1 MDPLKSLIGQYGE
14 FNFIKRFKPN
24 FDSLLTEGEV
34 GIGDDCAV
42 IPDGEESILVTT
54 DMLLEDI
61 HFIRDAI
68 SPEELGYKSLAV
80 NLSDIAA
87 MGGTPIGSFLSM
99 AIPSNIEVSYLDSFM
114 EGYHS
119 LSAKYKV
126 PLLGGD
132 TTKSSD
138 KITIN
143 VCVLGRIRNDQIK
156 YRKDAV
162 AGDAICVTG
171 PLGDSAAG
179 LEAVL
184 KHTENTNLI
193 KTLKRKHHKPE
204 PRIYEGSFLSSN
216 PEVHAMMDISDGL
229 ASDLKHILELSDVSA
244 EVNINTIPVSDEFKM
259 ACKQY
264 SWDYDKLLVGVGED
278 YELLFTVDDKSFDK
292 LNREFHEKFGKY
304 IFKIGKIIEGSQEI
318 KWFNNHKLI
327 ELKTKGFDHF
337 NNK

>member
-1 MDPLKSLIGQYGE
+1 MDPVKNPIGQYGE
-14 FNFIKRFKPN
+14 FNYIRRFKPN
-24 FDSLLTEGEV
+24 FDTLLTESEV

-42 IPDGEESILVTT
+42 IPNGADSILVTT

-99 AIPSNIEVSYLDSFM
+99 AVPSNIEVSYLDGFM
-114 EGYHS
+114 EGYYS
-119 LSAKYKV
+119 LSAKYNV

-138 KITIN
+138 KIAIN
-143 VCVLGRIRNDQIK
+143 VGVLGKAKNNQIK

-162 AGDAICVTG
+162 VGDAICVTG

-193 KTLKRKHHKPE
+193 KSLKRKHHKPE
-204 PRIYEGSFLSSN
+204 PRVNEGMFLASM
-216 PEVHAMMDISDGL
+216 PEVHAMMDVSDGL

-244 EVNINTIPVSDEFKM
+244 EVNVNTIPVSDEFKM

-264 SWDYDKLLVGVGED
+264 AWDYNKLLVGVGED
-278 YELLFTVDDKSFDK
+278 YELLFTVEDNMFDE
-292 LNREFHEKFGKY
+292 LNEDFHKKFGKN
-304 IFKIGKIIEGSQEI
+304 IFKIGNIIEGPQEV
-318 KWFNNHKLI
+318 KWFNNHNLI
-327 ELKTKGFDHF
+327 DLKTKGFDHF
-337 NNK
+337 NN

>member
-24 FDSLLTEGEV
+24 FDGLLTNGEV

-61 HFIRDAI
+61 HFIKDAI

-114 EGYHS
+114 DGYLS
-119 LSAKYKV
+119 LSTKYKV

-143 VCVLGRIRNDQIK
+143 VCVLGRIRKDQIK

-204 PRIYEGSFLSSN
+204 PRICEGLFLSSK

-229 ASDLKHILELSDVSA
+229 ASDLKHILEQSNVSA
-244 EVNINTIPVSDEFKM
+244 KVNIDNIPVSTEFKT

-264 SWDYDKLLVGVGED
+264 SWDYNKLLVGVGED
-278 YELLFTVDDKSFDK
+278 YELLFTVDNNMFDQ
-292 LNREFHEKFGKY
+292 LNEEFYKKFEKN
-304 IFKIGKIIEGSQEI
+304 IFKVGNIIEGLQEI
-318 KWFNNHKLI
+318 KWFNNHKLT
-327 ELKTKGFDHF
+327 ELNTKGFDHF

>member
-1 MDPLKSLIGQYGE
+1 MDSVKNPIGQYGE
-14 FNFIKRFKPN
+14 FNFIRRFKPK
-24 FDSLLTEGEV
+24 FDSLLTKGEV

-42 IPDGEESILVTT
+42 IPNGDDSILVTT

-87 MGGTPIGSFLSM
+87 MGGTPIGTFLSM
-99 AIPSNIEVSYLDSFM
+99 AVPSNIEVSYLDSFM
-114 EGYHS
+114 GGYYS
-119 LSAKYKV
+119 LSAKYNV

-138 KITIN
+138 KIAIN
-143 VCVLGRIRNDQIK
+143 VGVLGKAQNNQIK

-162 AGDAICVTG
+162 VGDAICVTG

-184 KHTENTNLI
+184 KHTEDTNLI
-193 KTLKRKHHKPE
+193 KSLKRKHHKPE
-204 PRIYEGSFLSSN
+204 PRVYEGIFLASI
-216 PEVHAMMDISDGL
+216 PEVHAMMDVSDGL

-244 EVNINTIPVSDEFKM
+244 EVNIDTFPVSDEFKM

-264 SWDYDKLLVGVGED
+264 AWDYNKLLVGVGED
-278 YELLFTVDDKSFDK
+278 YELLFTVDDNMFDK
-292 LNREFHEKFGKY
+292 LNEDFFKKFEKN
-304 IFKIGKIIEGSQEI
+304 IFKIGNIIEGQQEI
-318 KWFNNHKLI
+318 KWFNNHNMI
-327 ELKTKGFDHF
+327 DLKTKGFDHF
-337 NNK
+337 NN